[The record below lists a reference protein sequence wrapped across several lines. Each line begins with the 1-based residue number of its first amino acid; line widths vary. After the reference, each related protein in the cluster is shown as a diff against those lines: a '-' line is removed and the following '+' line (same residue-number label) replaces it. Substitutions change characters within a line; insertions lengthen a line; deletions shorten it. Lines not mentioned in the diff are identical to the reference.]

1 MSPQNKLKKEP
12 CLPSSSMKVNLR
24 MIIVDWELGDGVQVR
39 GGSSDKNEM
48 GSSDMEETGRYFSGI
63 LKK

>member
-1 MSPQNKLKKEP
+1 
-12 CLPSSSMKVNLR
+12 MKVNLR